1 MSNLR
6 FQRLS
11 YVILFTIN
19 WGIPKTI
26 QELLAMSQNNAPQS
40 KNQSVQHKLQ
50 ANREIIKSLKA
61 QQDEKRGL
69 AEKVADFLTAVFGS
83 MGFLIL
89 NILWFAVWFV
99 LNLGL
104 IPGIEPFDPFPFGL
118 LTMIVSLE
126 AIALAIIVLI
136 SQNRSAKIADLRE
149 EVDLQ
154 VDMMTER
161 EITKLLRLVAAI
173 AEKQG
178 IELSDDEDLQTMLEP
193 TPMDKIEAALE
204 KQVLGEAK
212 HNHKSE

>member
-1 MSNLR
+1 MT
-6 FQRLS
+6 QE
-11 YVILFTIN
+11 FT
-19 WGIPKTI
+19 T
-26 QELLAMSQNNAPQS
+26 MSQNNAPQP
-40 KNQSVQHKLQ
+40 KNHSIQHKLH
-50 ANREIIKSLKA
+50 ANQEMIKSLKT
-61 QQDEKRGL
+61 QQDEKRSL
-69 AEKVADFLTAVFGS
+69 SDKIADVLTAVFGS

-89 NILWFAVWFV
+89 NIVWFV
-99 LNLGL
+99 VWISLNLGL
-104 IPGIEPFDPFPFGL
+104 IPNIEPFDPFPFGL

-173 AEKQG
+173 VAKQG
-178 IELSDDEDLQTMLEP
+178 IDITEDKDLQAMLEP
-193 TPMDKIEAALE
+193 TPVDKIEQALE

-212 HNHKSE
+212 HTNKSE